1 MVIISRSVVILLIV
15 DILVPLSIT
24 VLLYIFKKD
33 KLWLSPIIMFIL
45 SLAYL
50 IYKILTYSPGKLFY
64 EQVRLF
70 FHNDSS
76 MIIMLMLVPML
87 FFSISFTGF
96 FHSIFRS
103 GNKTKL

>member
-1 MVIISRSVVILLIV
+1 MVIISQSVIILLIV
-15 DILVPLSIT
+15 DILVPMSIT
-24 VLLYIFKKD
+24 VLLYVLKKD

-45 SLAYL
+45 SLVYL

-76 MIIMLMLVPML
+76 MIVMLMLVPML
-87 FFSISFTGF
+87 FFSISFTEV
-96 FHSIFRS
+96 FHSLFHS
-103 GNKTKL
+103 DTKTKL